1 MNDDELLDAVGPA
14 FSRLRRAQ
22 LLKAEPSI
30 SRKDLSRT
38 LVLNI
43 VAEGEPGDEMTI
55 GGVAERLSV
64 DPSVG
69 SRMVNDCI
77 TAGYLQRVASQTD
90 GRRTFLRLTA
100 SGRALTAR
108 FRKLQRRAFDN
119 ITRDWPAAE
128 RLEFARLLLK
138 YVDSVDGL

>member
-14 FSRLRRAQ
+14 FSRLRRTQ
-22 LLKAEPSI
+22 LLHAEPSI
-30 SRKDLSRT
+30 TRKDLTRT

-43 VAEGEPGDEMTI
+43 VAEGEPDQEMTI
-55 GGVAERLSV
+55 GGVAERLAV

-77 TAGYLQRVASQTD
+77 TAGLLLRVASQSD
-90 GRRTFLRLTA
+90 GRRTVLRLTA

-108 FRKLQRRAFDN
+108 FRKLQRRAFEN
-119 ITRDWPAAE
+119 ITRDWSATE
-128 RLEFARLLLK
+128 RREFARLLLK
-138 YVDSVDGL
+138 YVDSVATV